1 MLTEAHHWRAQR
13 RYAQRL
19 AEVIQSSCNST
30 LTGACPVWSSTTLHV
45 DPQDTCEFAIALNI
59 TEADPVSS
67 SPLLAARSECET
79 LQVARNEAR
88 FRIVRSLELVGAPYS
103 FGDSAGAGARLV
115 LGTDYT
121 LGALKRQEINRT
133 GLGVAETASVWLV
146 PASPGAFDEACLA
159 PPTSDPKVSSNCTL
173 LGQHGDGGES
183 WSGLGHPLGYS
194 ASLWKPAGIETWF
207 TLRYGMNVSSMY
219 NGGAVGS
226 GPAGNILNALEST
239 LEGAYQVPMSGLS
252 DRTWWIS
259 GYRIPKLHLGDFD
272 LRNPRGQNVI
282 PVQER
287 DNVSPPRD
295 RYWIRKDVY
304 INGSLAFAVSNASNR
319 RSGPA
324 GVVFAGSDFGGVF
337 SANCTRLAQDPFMR
351 FSCDDTKVSPHYPQP
366 ALLERATGCSSLLS
380 YLSYLD
386 VAPVFVTFFFFKHKR
401 NRTMPC
407 RVQSNRRRGSRT
419 RSSSPVDA
427 PRR

>member
-1 MLTEAHHWRAQR
+1 MVTEAYHWRAQS
-13 RYAQRL
+13 RYTQRM
-19 AEVIQSSCNST
+19 AEVIRSSCNSS
-30 LTGACPVWSSTTLHV
+30 LTEACAAWSARNLHV
-45 DPQDTCEFAIALNI
+45 DPQQMCDFAIALNVSD
-59 TEADPVSS
+59 ADPSS
-67 SPLLAARSECET
+67 SPLLAARSSCTSLEI
-79 LQVARNEAR
+79 ARADAR
-88 FRIVRSLELVGAPYS
+88 FQIVRSLELGGAPYS

-115 LGTDYT
+115 LGTDFT
-121 LGALKRQEINRT
+121 LSAKKSNELNQA
-133 GLGVAETASVWLV
+133 GLEAAKTASVWLV

-183 WSGLGHPLGYS
+183 WSGLGHPLGYA

-272 LRNPRGQNVI
+272 LRNPSGYDVI

-287 DNVSPPRD
+287 DNVSPPKD
-295 RYWIRKDVY
+295 RYWMRKDVY

-324 GVVFAGSDFGGVF
+324 GVVFAGSDFDGVF
-337 SANCTRLAQDPFMR
+337 SADCERLAENHYMR
-351 FSCDDTKVSPHYPQP
+351 FVCDDDKVSPHYPQP
-366 ALLERATGCSSLLS
+366 DLLQRVTGCSSLLS
-380 YLSYLD
+380 PLSSL
-386 VAPVFVTFFFFKHKR
+386 FI
-401 NRTMPC
+401 
-407 RVQSNRRRGSRT
+407 
-419 RSSSPVDA
+419 
-427 PRR
+427 